1 MVGNLKSTDS
11 QRFHPWTQKLD
22 GAVRNAGWV
31 SFYPLLL
38 SNVRRDEEMK
48 PLHLLF
54 THTHTQKSKCEEQK
68 WVYMWSDDD
77 VKGERR
83 TSLEVKLQEEED
95 FTPPSPSLLSHFFS
109 WLVFFSEVSQ
119 FLRSRSPAAT
129 QRAAVDSLQ
138 LFLLSTRV
146 FLRGGP
152 AELLAP
158 HTALH
163 FNAPTPN
170 KNSCCPESAEEAGR
184 VTRSALIGCSSKDE
198 WVHFH

>member
-1 MVGNLKSTDS
+1 M
-11 QRFHPWTQKLD
+11 
-22 GAVRNAGWV
+22 
-31 SFYPLLL
+31 
-38 SNVRRDEEMK
+38 
-48 PLHLLF
+48 
-54 THTHTQKSKCEEQK
+54 
-68 WVYMWSDDD
+68 
-77 VKGERR
+77 
-83 TSLEVKLQEEED
+83 KLQEEED

-119 FLRSRSPAAT
+119 FSRSRSPAAT

-163 FNAPTPN
+163 FNALTPN
-170 KNSCCPESAEEAGR
+170 KNSCCPESAEEAER

-198 WVHFH
+198 

>member
-1 MVGNLKSTDS
+1 MFPSLNTE
-11 QRFHPWTQKLD
+11 
-22 GAVRNAGWV
+22 
-31 SFYPLLL
+31 
-38 SNVRRDEEMK
+38 VRRSREKRWLSQFLPSFTFKCQTRRRNETTS
-48 PLHLLF
+48 PAIH
-54 THTHTQKSKCEEQK
+54 THTHAKIKVWGAKVSLHVK
-68 WVYMWSDDD
+68 WRWCKRRKKDEFG
-77 VKGERR
+77 GETTRR
-83 TSLEVKLQEEED
+83 RRLHTFLSFTSL
-95 FTPPSPSLLSHFFS
+95 SLSLVSS
-109 WLVFFSEVSQ
+109 VRLVFFSEVSQ
-119 FLRSRSPAAT
+119 FSRSRSPAAT

-170 KNSCCPESAEEAGR
+170 KNSCCPESAEEAER

>member
-1 MVGNLKSTDS
+1 M
-11 QRFHPWTQKLD
+11 
-22 GAVRNAGWV
+22 
-31 SFYPLLL
+31 
-38 SNVRRDEEMK
+38 
-48 PLHLLF
+48 
-54 THTHTQKSKCEEQK
+54 
-68 WVYMWSDDD
+68 
-77 VKGERR
+77 
-83 TSLEVKLQEEED
+83 KLQEEED
-95 FTPPSPSLLSHFFS
+95 FTPSSPSLLSLSFFFS

-119 FLRSRSPAAT
+119 FSRSRSPAAT

-170 KNSCCPESAEEAGR
+170 KNSCCPESAEEAER

-198 WVHFH
+198 